1 MKATIC
7 VVWLILVT
15 GSSGANAATQAAD
28 LSLLNQAS
36 LIKITETPLK
46 MGQAPIGIHLELQIQ
61 MPNQWLEKYNPNCAK
76 FMKGSRG
83 FRAGFG
89 DARLPVAFGIDLV
102 AFSQTTCVASS
113 IDGMTTIQFSSD
125 FYPPA
130 VLCNVPLYPCPAGA
144 SFAENPTKIC
154 IQPNSLDR
162 RELLHTKFHF
172 RYAGG
177 DGEHGFDVEFPDD
190 PNPAAFK
197 TQLIGRMQL
206 LRDSEFWRT
215 AEQNLKPKHLHA
227 SGYIECNADKAYAND
242 PHICYCASAEV
253 LNRLSK

>member
-15 GSSGANAATQAAD
+15 GNSGAIAATQAAD

-36 LIKITETPLK
+36 LAKITETPLK
-46 MGQAPIGIHLELQIQ
+46 MGQAPIGIHLDLQIQ
-61 MPNQWLEKYNPNCAK
+61 LPNEWLEKYNPNCAK

-154 IQPNSLDR
+154 IQ
-162 RELLHTKFHF
+162 
-172 RYAGG
+172 
-177 DGEHGFDVEFPDD
+177 
-190 PNPAAFK
+190 
-197 TQLIGRMQL
+197 
-206 LRDSEFWRT
+206 
-215 AEQNLKPKHLHA
+215 
-227 SGYIECNADKAYAND
+227 
-242 PHICYCASAEV
+242 
-253 LNRLSK
+253 